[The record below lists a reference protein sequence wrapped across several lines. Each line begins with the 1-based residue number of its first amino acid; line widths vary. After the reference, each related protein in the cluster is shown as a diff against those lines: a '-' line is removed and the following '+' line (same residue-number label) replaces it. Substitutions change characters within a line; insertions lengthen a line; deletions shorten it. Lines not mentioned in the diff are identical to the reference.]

1 MGGTCLIWEQIPSG
15 RSTLTS
21 GVPVPHQSVW
31 CDLSYMQE
39 VDGIGL
45 LMNEFALESVGVM
58 FIGTKLGVLQGA
70 QDGQQL
76 IRYWVSQKRCTFF
89 KIDKIK
95 RMTTKLWNSY
105 SVQNYC

>member
-1 MGGTCLIWEQIPSG
+1 M
-15 RSTLTS
+15 S

-70 QDGQQL
+70 QDGQPL
-76 IRYWVSQKRCTFF
+76 IRYCDSQKDARFS
-89 KIDKIK
+89 K
-95 RMTTKLWNSY
+95 
-105 SVQNYC
+105 

>member
-1 MGGTCLIWEQIPSG
+1 
-15 RSTLTS
+15 
-21 GVPVPHQSVW
+21 
-31 CDLSYMQE
+31 MQE

-76 IRYWVSQKRCTFF
+76 IRYCVSQKKYARFS
-89 KIDKIK
+89 K
-95 RMTTKLWNSY
+95 
-105 SVQNYC
+105 